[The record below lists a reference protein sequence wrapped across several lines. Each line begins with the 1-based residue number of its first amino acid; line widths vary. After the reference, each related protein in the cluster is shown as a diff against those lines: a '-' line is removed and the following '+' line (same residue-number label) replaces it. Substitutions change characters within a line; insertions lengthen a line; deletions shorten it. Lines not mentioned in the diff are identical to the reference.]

1 MRRPIPDAAE
11 NTLNRLLSTSRG
23 PALLWFAVALTASL
37 ASLSSAWHIALAA
50 AAALCAAC
58 LPQSRLV
65 RAASAAAMIPIA
77 FADAPTWSYVVAGS
91 MLAAALA
98 QPTRERV
105 PVPLEKIQ
113 RHIEWCRRRD
123 ESAHLLW
130 VHVPHADRETAVG
143 ALDAFRVTDSVALL
157 HEANECEEIVAMV
170 DHASFERAGLER
182 RLRAQVGETA
192 GFGWA
197 IFPEDGVTVEA
208 LFRHARTAA
217 VASSDAPVRPSPQL
231 STSFR
236 RWGSTPSAGAPAR
249 SSNQG

>member
-1 MRRPIPDAAE
+1 M
-11 NTLNRLLSTSRG
+11 NRFISISQGT
-23 PALLWFAVALTASL
+23 ALLWLTVALVAEL
-37 ASLSSAWHIALAA
+37 VPLSSAGHIGLAV
-50 AAALCAAC
+50 AAALCVIS
-58 LPQSRLV
+58 LPQTTLV

-77 FADAPTWSYVVAGS
+77 FADAPTWSFVVAGS
-91 MLAAALA
+91 VLAAVLA
-98 QPTRERV
+98 RPVRETV

-113 RHIEWCRRRD
+113 RHIEWCRRRN

-130 VHVPHADRETAVG
+130 VHVPHADREVAIG

-157 HEANECEEIVAMV
+157 HEGNECEEIVAMV
-170 DHASFERAGLER
+170 DHASFERTGLER
-182 RLRAQVGETA
+182 RLRAQVGEAA

-217 VASSDAPVRPSPQL
+217 VASSDASVRPKPQL
-231 STSFR
+231 SSSFR
-236 RWGSTPSAGAPAR
+236 RWGSTPPAGAPAR